1 MNYQF
6 IFGKLFKEL
15 RRTEGLA
22 VRNIRLL
29 YNDDVYRMVISVL
42 DFGQR
47 VEIRKDDDEYF
58 IFVQG
63 VVGLEKD
70 GIVHQK
76 NANTIYKIIA
86 RLSQKILHEIV
97 VVPSVSERDIEPFKK
112 SKLFTITVPKGLA
125 EEKTKEQK
133 EAQINRILDR
143 YNDYLFLYQH
153 PDFHDEKYLRKARR
167 LINLLTNKVR
177 IK

>member
-6 IFGKLFKEL
+6 IFGELFKEL
-15 RRTEGLA
+15 RRAEGLA

-47 VEIRKDDDEYF
+47 VEIRKDDEEYF

-70 GIVHQK
+70 GIVHEK
-76 NANTIYKIIA
+76 NAEIIYKIIA
-86 RLSQKILHEIV
+86 RLTPSILNEIV
-97 VVPSVSERDIEPFKK
+97 VVPSVREKDIEPFKK
-112 SKLFTITVPKGLA
+112 SKLFTLTIPKGLA
-125 EEKTKEQK
+125 GEKTKEQR
-133 EAQINRILDR
+133 ETQLNRILDR

-153 PDFHDEKYLRKARR
+153 PDFHDEKYIRKAQK
-167 LINLLTNKVR
+167 IMNLLKKKV
-177 IK
+177 KTK

>member
-6 IFGKLFKEL
+6 IFAELFKEL
-15 RRTEGLA
+15 RRAEGLA

-29 YNDDVYRMVISVL
+29 YNDEVYRMVISVL

-47 VEIRKDDDEYF
+47 VEIRKDEEEYF

-63 VVGLEKD
+63 VVGLEKE

-76 NANTIYKIIA
+76 NAETIYKIIT
-86 RLSQKILHEIV
+86 RLTPSILKEIV
-97 VVPSVSERDIEPFKK
+97 VVPSVKANDIEPFKK
-112 SKLFTITVPKGLA
+112 SKLFTLTIPKGLA

-133 EAQINRILDR
+133 EAQMNRILDR
-143 YNDYLFLYQH
+143 YNDYLCLYQH
-153 PDFHDEKYLRKARR
+153 PDFHDEKYLRKAQKIVNM
-167 LINLLTNKVR
+167 LKKKVK